1 MPHTQGNPVKVK
13 KPRGRP
19 KKVIADVVEEPKVAK
34 AKKVKPVVD
43 EVVEPVVKPK
53 VVSDKEK
60 KPRKKSEWQTHLAA
74 TYEKNKGNDAKYK
87 YSSAMKDAKLTYK
100 KSEAPKT
107 EEL

>member
-13 KPRGRP
+13 KVRV
-19 KKVIADVVEEPKVAK
+19 KKVKEPKPVVEEAVVDVVPEPKLA
-34 AKKVKPVVD
+34 KVK
-43 EVVEPVVKPK
+43 EV
-53 VVSDKEK
+53 KEK

-100 KSEAPKT
+100 KTEKT

>member
-1 MPHTQGNPVKVK
+1 MPETLK
-13 KPRGRP
+13 KSRGRP
-19 KKVIADVVEEPKVAK
+19 KKVVVEK
-34 AKKVKPVVD
+34 AVVD
-43 EVVEPVVKPK
+43 EVPEPKLAKVKE
-53 VVSDKEK
+53 VKEK

-100 KSEAPKT
+100 KSEAPTT

>member
-13 KPRGRP
+13 KVRV
-19 KKVIADVVEEPKVAK
+19 KKVKEPKPVVEEAVVDVVPEPKLA
-34 AKKVKPVVD
+34 KVK
-43 EVVEPVVKPK
+43 EV
-53 VVSDKEK
+53 KEK

-87 YSSAMKDAKLTYK
+87 YSTAMKDAKLTYK
-100 KSEAPKT
+100 KSEKS

>member
-19 KKVIADVVEEPKVAK
+19 KKVKPVVEEAVVDVVPEPKLA
-34 AKKVKPVVD
+34 KVK
-43 EVVEPVVKPK
+43 EV
-53 VVSDKEK
+53 KEK
-60 KPRKKSEWQTHLAA
+60 KPRKKSEWQIHLAT

>member
-43 EVVEPVVKPK
+43 EVVEPVV
-53 VVSDKEK
+53 KEK

>member
-13 KPRGRP
+13 KVR
-19 KKVIADVVEEPKVAK
+19 V
-34 AKKVKPVVD
+34 KKVK
-43 EVVEPVVKPK
+43 EVKPK
-53 VVSDKEK
+53 VEEAVVDVVPEPKLAKVKEVKEK
-60 KPRKKSEWQTHLAA
+60 KPRKKSEWQIHLAT

-100 KSEAPKT
+100 KTEKT

>member
-13 KPRGRP
+13 KVR
-19 KKVIADVVEEPKVAK
+19 V
-34 AKKVKPVVD
+34 KKVK
-43 EVVEPVVKPK
+43 EVKPK
-53 VVSDKEK
+53 VEEAVVDVVPEPKLAKVKEVKEVKEK
-60 KPRKKSEWQTHLAA
+60 KPRKKSEWQIHLAT

-100 KSEAPKT
+100 KTEKT

>member
-13 KPRGRP
+13 KVRV
-19 KKVIADVVEEPKVAK
+19 KKVKEPKPVVEEAVVDVVPEPKLA
-34 AKKVKPVVD
+34 KVK
-43 EVVEPVVKPK
+43 EVKPK

-87 YSSAMKDAKLTYK
+87 YSTAMKDAKLTYK
-100 KSEAPKT
+100 KSEKS

>member
-13 KPRGRP
+13 KVRV
-19 KKVIADVVEEPKVAK
+19 KKVKEPKPVVEEAVVDVVPEPKLA
-34 AKKVKPVVD
+34 KVK
-43 EVVEPVVKPK
+43 EV
-53 VVSDKEK
+53 KEK
-60 KPRKKSEWQTHLAA
+60 KPRKKSEWQIHLAT

-100 KSEAPKT
+100 KSEKS

>member
-43 EVVEPVVKPK
+43 EVVKPVVK
-53 VVSDKEK
+53 EK
-60 KPRKKSEWQTHLAA
+60 KVRKTSEWQTHLKS